1 MTYYWFIFSG
11 CALCAWLVG
20 YGMGYLRGG
29 KDAITANALDGD
41 LSFSGNASD
50 AEI

>member
-11 CALCAWLVG
+11 CALSAWLVG
-20 YGMGYLRGG
+20 YGMGYLRGA
-29 KDAITANALDGD
+29 KEAITANARNGD
-41 LSFSGNASD
+41 PSFSGDVSD